1 MEYKLKSQ
9 ADAVADTYLS
19 IFTSES
25 EEKLHYLLNVLECL
39 DKRAALELERIDQS
53 RAEEDLK
60 DFIKQ
65 DILSRHQA
73 KRLPFVTAAE
83 ELRAQYRASFAN
95 DERVQP
101 T

>member
-1 MEYKLKSQ
+1 MEYKLKAQ
-9 ADAVADTYLS
+9 TDVVADTYPS
-19 IFTSES
+19 IFTSDA
-25 EEKLHYLLNVLECL
+25 EEKLHYLLNVLDCL

-65 DILSRHQA
+65 DILSRHQV

-95 DERVQP
+95 DE
-101 T
+101 